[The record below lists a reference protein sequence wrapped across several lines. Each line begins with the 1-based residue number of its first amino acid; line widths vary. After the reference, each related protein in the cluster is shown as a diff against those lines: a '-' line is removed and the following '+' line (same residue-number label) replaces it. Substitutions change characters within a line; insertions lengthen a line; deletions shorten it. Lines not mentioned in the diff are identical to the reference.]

1 MSFALPGSLQPA
13 VASRV
18 LARHVFIA
26 LHGLLSPALLVRAG
40 FIATW
45 YSAFA
50 YGAVLL
56 LALFGQD
63 TLGVL
68 LLKALPVLGFSAL
81 CSAALSKARP
91 EEEGV
96 ELLHELRRSANGNLA
111 ILAATEVLAAAA
123 ALMLGPVAT
132 LAVVSAGL
140 GMHVHW
146 AQRQQ
151 HRLEQL
157 AHLSA

>member
-1 MSFALPGSLQPA
+1 ML
-13 VASRV
+13 RV
-18 LARHVFIA
+18 
-26 LHGLLSPALLVRAG
+26 G

-63 TLGVL
+63 TLGAL

-81 CSAALSKARP
+81 CSAALVKARP
-91 EEEGV
+91 EGQGV
-96 ELLHELRRSANGNLA
+96 ELLQELRRSANGNLA
-111 ILAATEVLAAAA
+111 ILAFTEALAVAA

-157 AHLSA
+157 VRLPA